1 MSGKPSPPSRSA
13 LAEPAV
19 APTRVPRWAASD
31 IHGDPVDE
39 QVVPLPA
46 AVLRTLRRLSVDESV
61 DLAALLLAPLV
72 KVLGEITAER
82 SVAVGYRAPEQE
94 GQGTPRPLHVEIP
107 DGSWRDLV
115 TVVLTSSALSLVR
128 PPTASPQAYEVVLD
142 LSPLRGGRGPA
153 EPVALAAGT
162 ALQVVCGTGESPA
175 LHLHHRTRV
184 IDAAYTRR
192 LGGYF
197 RAALDGLTASLD
209 EEHGRL
215 ELPSAPERDHH
226 LSGLAGP
233 VVPLPDLMFP
243 GLFEEQVRAHPDD
256 LALSHDDV
264 RWTYRTLNAAAN
276 RVAAALLQRGLRP
289 EDVVAVVMERTCD
302 WAATV
307 LGVLKAGGTYL
318 PVRPDFP
325 AQRVA
330 TQLRRSACRF
340 VVAERSARGLVAA
353 TDDEP
358 ENPRTTLFAED
369 LLEGEDDPGNPGTG
383 IGPEQSA
390 YVYFTSGSTGAP
402 KGAQCEHAGM
412 INHLY
417 AKIESVGL
425 GQGDVVA
432 QTASQCFDISLWQ
445 LIAPL
450 LVGAAVR
457 IVDTDTQLDPER
469 FLDELAGTEVSVA
482 QLVPS
487 YFEILLGLLERT
499 PRDLGVLRSIS
510 VTGEALKLDPVRRWF
525 AVQPGIQLVNAYGAT
540 EVSDDTMHE
549 VLTAPPVRDFV
560 SVGRSLRN
568 VRTYVLDARGRLAP
582 LGTPGEIVF
591 AGVSVGRGYI
601 NDEERTAEAFVP
613 DPYVP
618 GDRMYRTGDFG
629 RWLPEGTIE
638 YLGRRDQQV
647 KIRGFRIE
655 IGEIENKLRTAPGVH
670 DCAVVVDPGAG
681 ADADKS
687 LAAFFVAT
695 GQVRENELRDHL
707 SALLPDYMVPGHFHH
722 LDTLPLNENGKVNKR
737 MLGELA
743 ETLGHAL
750 GSHTAPATDTERW
763 LATEWAE
770 ALGVPLE
777 RIGRD
782 DHFFQLGGTS
792 LTAVRLV
799 VKLNRAISLKQLIGS
814 PVLVDLAAQIDAGR
828 EGQSAEYGLL
838 QPLVDHVPDPLATLV
853 CFPYA
858 GGNAVNFRLFAE
870 HLAEHGIAVL
880 GVELPAHDFTGSPE
894 EPQDVPD
901 IARRV
906 HDELL
911 RHVTGPVMLWG
922 HCAGGAHALAT
933 ARLLRGSGAQLTEV
947 FIGALLLDPVSD
959 LEAEVDEVSAM
970 TPRQIT
976 ERLMADS
983 SYVELDR
990 LKPERAT
997 LVGSAYQHD
1006 VRSTNAYLMDL
1017 HADPAAHRVDVPVH
1031 VVLTADDPS
1040 TKGDTERHRSWAGVA
1055 DRLVPHE
1062 LAAGGHYFIST
1073 RAAESASLVARVRAA
1088 AGRPTV

>member
-1 MSGKPSPPSRSA
+1 M
-13 LAEPAV
+13 V
-19 APTRVPRWAASD
+19 PTRVPRWAAWD
-31 IHGDPVDE
+31 ADGDAVGE
-39 QVVPLPA
+39 EVVRLSPGLLA
-46 AVLRTLRRLSVDESV
+46 SLRRLSADELIEV
-61 DLAALLLAPLV
+61 EALLLAPLV

-82 SVAVGYRAPEQE
+82 LVAVGYLAPETEDRGLPHALQ
-94 GQGTPRPLHVEIP
+94 TEIP

-115 TVVLTSSALSLVR
+115 TVVSTSRALSLVR
-128 PPTASPQAYEVVLD
+128 RGPAAAQPFDIVLD
-142 LSPLRGGRGPA
+142 LSRAGDDTGPG
-153 EPVALAAGT
+153 EPVTLAADT
-162 ALQVVCGTGESPA
+162 ALHVVLVTGDRPA
-175 LHLHHRTRV
+175 LHLHHRARV
-184 IDAAYTRR
+184 VDTAYAGR

-197 RAALDGLTASLD
+197 RTALDHLTTSFDAD
-209 EEHGRL
+209 HGGL
-215 ELPSAPERDHH
+215 ELPSEQEREHH
-226 LSGLAGP
+226 LHGLAGP
-233 VVPLPDLMFP
+233 VVPLPDMMFP
-243 GLFEEQVRAHPDD
+243 QLFEAQVLAHPD
-256 LALSHDDV
+256 ATAVSRNDV
-264 RWTYRTLNAAAN
+264 SWDYRTLNAAAN
-276 RVAAALLQRGLRP
+276 RVAAALLQHGLRP
-289 EDVVAVVMERTCD
+289 EDVVAVVMERTLE

-307 LGVLKAGGTYL
+307 LGVMKAGGTYL

-325 AQRVA
+325 AQRVS
-330 TQLRRSACRF
+330 TQLQRSDCRL
-340 VVAERSARGLVAA
+340 VVAEQSARDLVQA
-353 TDDEP
+353 TALEGQHA
-358 ENPRTTLFAED
+358 RTTLFAED
-369 LLEGEDDPGNPGTG
+369 LLRGDDDPGNPETG
-383 IGPEQSA
+383 IKPGQSA

-417 AKIESVGL
+417 AKIDSVGMRA
-425 GQGDVVA
+425 GDVVT

-445 LIAPL
+445 LIAPW

-469 FLDELAGTEVSVA
+469 FLDELADNQVSVA

-499 PRDLGVLRSIS
+499 PRDIGVLRSIS

-525 AVQPGIQLVNAYGAT
+525 DVQPGVQLVNAYGAT

-591 AGVSVGRGYI
+591 SGVSVGRGYI
-601 NDEERTAEAFVP
+601 NDAERTREAFVP
-613 DPYVP
+613 DPFVP

-647 KIRGFRIE
+647 KVRGFRIE
-655 IGEIENKLRTAPGVH
+655 IGEIENKLRTAPGVL

-681 ADADKS
+681 TGADKS
-687 LAAFFVAT
+687 LAAFFVAS
-695 GQVRENELRDHL
+695 GPIEEQALRAHL
-707 SALLPDYMVPGHFHH
+707 SAVLPDYMVPAHIHR
-722 LDTLPLNENGKVNKR
+722 LDAMPLNENGKINKR

-750 GSHTAPATDTERW
+750 GSRVAPSTPTERW

-782 DHFFQLGGTS
+782 DHFFRLGGTS
-792 LTAVRLV
+792 LTAVRFV
-799 VKLNRAISLKQLIGS
+799 VKLDRAISLKQLIGT
-814 PVLVDLAAQIDAGR
+814 PVLSDLAALLDAGADAR
-828 EGQSAEYGLL
+828 PAEYGLL
-838 QPLVDHVPDPLATLV
+838 QPLADHVPEPLSTLV

-858 GGNAVNFRLFAE
+858 GGNAVNFRVFAE
-870 HLAEHGIAVL
+870 RLAEHGIAVL
-880 GVELPAHDFTGSPE
+880 GVELPAHDFTGTVE
-894 EPQDVPD
+894 LPQEVRE

-906 HDELL
+906 RDELL
-911 RHVTGPVMLWG
+911 QRVTGPLMVWG
-922 HCAGGAHALAT
+922 HCAGSAHALAT
-933 ARLLRGSGAQLTEV
+933 ARLLEESGVGPTEV
-947 FIGALLLDPVSD
+947 FLGALLLDPVAD
-959 LEAEVDEVSAM
+959 LRAEIDEVSEL

-976 ERLMADS
+976 ERLMVDS

-1006 VRSTNAYLMDL
+1006 VRSTNAYLMEL
-1017 HADPAAHRVDVPVH
+1017 HAEPAAHRIGAPVH
-1031 VVLTADDPS
+1031 VVIAADDAT
-1040 TKGDTERHRSWAGVA
+1040 TKGGDERYRDWSAVA
-1055 DRLVPHE
+1055 DEVVLHE
-1062 LAAGGHYFIST
+1062 LPAGGHYFTST
-1073 RAAESASLVARVRAA
+1073 RAADTAALVAKVRAA
-1088 AGRPTV
+1088 AGLSPR